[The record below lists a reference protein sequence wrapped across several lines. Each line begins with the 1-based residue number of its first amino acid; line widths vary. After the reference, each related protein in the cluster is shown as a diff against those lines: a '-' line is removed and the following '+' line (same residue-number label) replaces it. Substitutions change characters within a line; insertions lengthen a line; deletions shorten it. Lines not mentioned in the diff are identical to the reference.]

1 MAFPRPTR
9 LTKLRGLI
17 SLTACAGVFLIALT
31 IDDGTSS
38 RTLRTENLALTLKE
52 GTNQQSVRDSL
63 MKHIQTSSSLVQMS
77 EAQTGPAIG
86 AGQEVFADAEWCK
99 PHPAPLLPY
108 DDCENREV
116 VYKFGVWGG
125 LTNALGFLMKG
136 AIWAFEDGVCFTV
149 DESGPGKHSPMA
161 YREPPENTMDNF
173 LGRYFEPIGLPW
185 GKKGSRHP
193 IISNAKKQYIPYG
206 DINEREGKKMKDTE
220 EIGGKRSIPQLGLK
234 DLDNTEIKKAML
246 RRFWRLLPD
255 MRQKVC
261 SRLETHDI
269 KEDYMDMLV

>member
-1 MAFPRPTR
+1 
-9 LTKLRGLI
+9 
-17 SLTACAGVFLIALT
+17 
-31 IDDGTSS
+31 
-38 RTLRTENLALTLKE
+38 
-52 GTNQQSVRDSL
+52 

-136 AIWAFEDGVCFTV
+136 AIWAFEDGVYFTV

-161 YREPPENTMDNF
+161 YQEPPKNTMDNF
-173 LGRYFEPIGLPW
+173 LGRYSDPIGLPW
-185 GKKGSRHP
+185 GKKVSQHP

-206 DINEREGKKMKDTE
+206 DINEHEGKKMKDTE

-234 DLDNTEIKKAML
+234 YLDNTL
-246 RRFWRLLPD
+246 RRFWRLLPYT
-255 MRQKVC
+255 QKKVC
-261 SRLETHDI
+261 SRIETHDI
-269 KEDYMDMLV
+269 QEDYMAMSVWTGDKQTEYAGTSDNLSVQTYIDAVEKGIMNHFGVKYIVIFVATDDCAAIGEISDFRL